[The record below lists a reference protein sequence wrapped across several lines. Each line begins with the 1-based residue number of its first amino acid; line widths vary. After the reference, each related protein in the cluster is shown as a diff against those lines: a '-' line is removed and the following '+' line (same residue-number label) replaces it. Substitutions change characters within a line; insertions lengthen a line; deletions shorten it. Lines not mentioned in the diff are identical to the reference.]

1 MVMTLLLDVAAF
13 ILIFI
18 EAQSYVG
25 TTEPRG
31 YQAAHPAIGIVIT
44 ALIIVNVRTLL
55 LTSLAV
61 TLHELS
67 ISIIHLSSSNN
78 NLQVCYV

>member
-1 MVMTLLLDVAAF
+1 MALTLVLDIAAF

-44 ALIIVNVRTLL
+44 ALVIINVRTRSLNGDVVNLL
-55 LTSLAV
+55 EKSIGFKSL
-61 TLHELS
+61 S
-67 ISIIHLSSSNN
+67 
-78 NLQVCYV
+78 